1 MNKEQALNKL
11 AALEAETKALR
22 AIIEAPDKPALPT
35 RWRPKL
41 GESYL
46 YVAACGITESSKRD
60 HSSWDAD
67 ALSYGNCF
75 KTEAH
80 TEIASKAVSVTLK
93 ICAAAFAVDPDAGPQ
108 TYNERS
114 WSVTRQRNV
123 HDGKHKWFAG
133 QYDITTSYPCYV
145 HTHEQA
151 KTMAAILNA
160 EEM

>member
-22 AIIEAPDKPALPT
+22 AIIEAPDKPAVPV
-35 RWRPKL
+35 RWRPED
-41 GESYL
+41 GEAYYQVGLEGRVHDYSRL
-46 YVAACGITESSKRD
+46 LLK
-60 HSSWDAD
+60 DAE
-67 ALSYGNCF
+67 YEHGNCF
-75 KTEAH
+75 QNADH
-80 TEIASKAVSVTLK
+80 TKIASKAVSVTLK
-93 ICAAAFAVDPDAGPQ
+93 ICAAAFAVDPDAGVQ
-108 TYNERS
+108 VYNERN
-114 WSVTRQRNV
+114 WTAVKQRNV
-123 HDGKHKWFAG
+123 HSGKHEWVVG